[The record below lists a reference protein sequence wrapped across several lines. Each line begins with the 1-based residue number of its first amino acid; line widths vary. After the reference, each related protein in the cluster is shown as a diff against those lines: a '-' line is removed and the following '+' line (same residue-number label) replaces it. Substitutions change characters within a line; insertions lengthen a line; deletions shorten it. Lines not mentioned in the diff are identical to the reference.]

1 MFFRIKPSGDRRYL
15 QIVENTRDGA
25 KTRQSVI
32 ATLGRVDELEAS
44 GKLDALLRSGA
55 RLCESAM
62 LVSSLRQGTLDAVA
76 STRIGAPL
84 VFGRLW
90 EETGCRA
97 VVEKLAGDRAF
108 EFPLE
113 RAIFATVLHRLM
125 VSGSDRAC
133 ERWLDSYRID
143 GADGLELHHLYRAM
157 SWLGEALKD
166 QSGATRSARR
176 TKDLIEEQLF
186 ERRRSLFTDLSVVL
200 FDTTSLYFYGAGG
213 ASLGRHG
220 KSKDHRPD
228 LRQVVVGVVLDTEGR
243 PICSEAWPGNATDV
257 KSLLPVVDRLRQ
269 RFGITRMCVVADRGM
284 ISDETMVELEKRG
297 IDYILGAR
305 ERSDKEVREIVL
317 ADAKPMVAIT
327 IPRARGK
334 ETSLEVKEVIVGD
347 WGPTAK
353 PRRYVVCFNPDEA
366 KRDQAARAAILEGL
380 QAKLQQGDKALIGNA
395 GYKRFLAT
403 PRDGHFAIDPARV
416 AEDAR
421 FDGLY
426 VLRTNSKLPT
436 LSVALAYREL
446 WKVEQI
452 FRTAKAILETRPIY
466 HQRDG
471 AIVGHL
477 FCSFLALVL
486 RKALD
491 ERLDAAGIEPE
502 WDDIRR
508 DLDRVEEVTVDQ
520 ANKRFVL
527 RTQAPGCAGLI
538 CKAVGVA
545 LPPLVR
551 QVPAAQPPPQPAPP
565 PVRRGRHRRGAT
577 RPRLSRITTSDQ

>member
-44 GKLDALLRSGA
+44 GQLDALLRSGA

-62 LVSSLRQGTLDAVA
+62 LVSSLRAGTLDAVA
-76 STRIGAPL
+76 SRRIGAPL
-84 VFGRLW
+84 AFGRLW

-108 EFPLE
+108 GFAIE

-133 ERWLDSYRID
+133 ERWLEGYRVD
-143 GADGLELHHLYRAM
+143 GAEGLELHHLYRAM
-157 SWLGEALKD
+157 SWLGETLKD
-166 QSGATRSARR
+166 QSGARRSARR
-176 TKDLIEEQLF
+176 IKDLIEEQLF

-200 FDTTSLYFYGAGG
+200 FDTTSLYFHGAGG

-228 LRQVVVGVVLDTEGR
+228 LRQVVVGIVLDTEGR

-257 KSLLPVVDRLRQ
+257 KALLPVVDRLRQ
-269 RFGITRMCVVADRGM
+269 RFGIARMCVVADRGM

-305 ERSDKEVREIVL
+305 ERTDKEVREIVL
-317 ADAKPMVAIT
+317 ADAKPMVGLT

-334 ETSLEVKEVIVGD
+334 ETSLEIKEVVVGD

-366 KRDQAARAAILEGL
+366 RRDQEARAAILEGL
-380 QAKLQQGDKALIGNA
+380 RAKLQQGDKALVGNT
-395 GYKRFLAT
+395 GYRRFLAT
-403 PRDGHFAIDPARV
+403 PREGHFAIDPARV

-436 LSVALAYREL
+436 LAVALAYREL

-452 FRTAKAILETRPIY
+452 FRTAKAILQTRPIY
-466 HQRDG
+466 HQCDA

-491 ERLDAAGIEPE
+491 ERLDAAGVEAE

-520 ANKRFVL
+520 GPKRFVL
-527 RTQAPGCAGLI
+527 RTQAPGSAGTV

-551 QVPAAQPPPQPAPP
+551 QLPAAQPPPDPAPP
-565 PVRRGRHRRGAT
+565 PARRGRPRRGAT
-577 RPRLSRITTSDQ
+577 HAQLS